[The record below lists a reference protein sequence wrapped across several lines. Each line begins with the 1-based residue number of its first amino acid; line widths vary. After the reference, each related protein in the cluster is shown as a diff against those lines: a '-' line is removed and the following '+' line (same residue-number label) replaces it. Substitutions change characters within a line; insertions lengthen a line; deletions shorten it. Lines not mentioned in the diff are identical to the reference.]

1 MRLPLT
7 DQFLWSLF
15 NSIQGVDKALYS
27 FPRTWKDILCPD
39 SFRLRKEYER
49 KRAKRSFSQFI
60 SYLVKQG
67 YIKHVFTGDTSRVL
81 ITRKGAQKALRIQ
94 WKLRK
99 KKHRADGK
107 LQMVIFDIPE
117 KKKFLREAFR
127 GALSLMGYQKLQQS
141 VWVCPYEV
149 SQETE
154 EAIKEYSLNG
164 YVRSFII
171 EKVEI

>member
-1 MRLPLT
+1 
-7 DQFLWSLF
+7 
-15 NSIQGVDKALYS
+15 
-27 FPRTWKDILCPD
+27 
-39 SFRLRKEYER
+39 
-49 KRAKRSFSQFI
+49 
-60 SYLVKQG
+60 
-67 YIKHVFTGDTSRVL
+67 
-81 ITRKGAQKALRIQ
+81 
-94 WKLRK
+94 
-99 KKHRADGK
+99 
-107 LQMVIFDIPE
+107 MVIFDIPE

>member
-49 KRAKRSFSQFI
+49 KRAKRSFSQFV
-60 SYLVKQG
+60 SYLVRQG
-67 YIKHVFTGDTSRVL
+67 CIKHTAAGGAPRIF
-81 ITRKGAQKALRIQ
+81 ITKKGAQKALRVQ
-94 WKLRK
+94 WRLKE

-117 KKKFLREAFR
+117 KKKVLREVFR
-127 GALSLMGYQKLQQS
+127 GALLFLGYQKLQQS

-149 SQETE
+149 SKETE
-154 EAIKEYSLNG
+154 EAI
-164 YVRSFII
+164 
-171 EKVEI
+171 